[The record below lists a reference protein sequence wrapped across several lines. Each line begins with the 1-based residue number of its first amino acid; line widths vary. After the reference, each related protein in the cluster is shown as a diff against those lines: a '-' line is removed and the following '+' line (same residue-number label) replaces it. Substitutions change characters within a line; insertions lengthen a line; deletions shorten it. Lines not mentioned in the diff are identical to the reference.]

1 MFREK
6 KSKKQSNHELKTLD
20 LLHSK
25 NASDLSG
32 NNYINYYLKHGQTLL
47 DYYNNTSELSL
58 DNFFNK
64 KTNITKNKGGKEELL
79 DKYLS
84 STDPNYISKYTE
96 QGNICESCGSD
107 SQIEFSDGT
116 WVCSC
121 GTQQNVITIS
131 ELPSY
136 KEPHHEKHNFSY
148 RRSNHFKEIIN
159 QIQAKETT
167 EIQDE
172 IMEKIK
178 AEIKKQ
184 RIDNIKSL
192 TKEQIRDILKKIG
205 HDDDYEHSLFI
216 LSRLTGVMPPQI
228 PPNVADNMENLFNE
242 AQSLWIVHKPDN
254 RKNFIA
260 YFYVIYKIFELL
272 GMDEHLQ
279 YCSLLKTREKLVEYD
294 SVWKKICKDLKWE
307 FIPTV

>member
-6 KSKKQSNHELKTLD
+6 KSKKHSGSELKTLD
-20 LLHSK
+20 LLHAK
-25 NASDLSG
+25 NSSDISG
-32 NNYINYYLKHGQTLL
+32 NDYINYYLKHGQTLL
-47 DYYNNTSELSL
+47 DYYSNKSELNLNSFFEKKS
-58 DNFFNK
+58 NFNK
-64 KTNITKNKGGKEELL
+64 SGGKEELL

-84 STDPNYISKYTE
+84 VTEPTYISKFTE

-107 SQIEFSDGT
+107 NQTEFSDGT

-148 RRSNHFKEIIN
+148 RRSNHFKEIMN

-172 IMEKIK
+172 IMDKIR

-184 RIDNIKSL
+184 RISDIQSL

-216 LSRLTGVMPPQI
+216 LSKLTGVMPPQI
-228 PPNVADNMENLFNE
+228 PPHVCDMMENLFNE

-272 GMDEHLQ
+272 GMDDHMQ